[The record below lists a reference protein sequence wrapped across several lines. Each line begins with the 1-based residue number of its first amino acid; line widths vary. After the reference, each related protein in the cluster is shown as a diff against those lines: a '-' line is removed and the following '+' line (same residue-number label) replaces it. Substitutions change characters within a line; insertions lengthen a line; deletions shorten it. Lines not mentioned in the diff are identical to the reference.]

1 MGHKSQG
8 SPRMEI
14 RKIIENLLYLPLDIP
29 NPPMHEVEIFN
40 KIDVSQFYRDKFRTC
55 WHIPLHTD
63 HEEKGVYKWSKL
75 GNKAP
80 LLKNWVEQYIF
91 PMSGDKDN
99 GGTRI
104 TILVTEPGHKNSP
117 HIDCSPDWFHTLQ
130 HKFRYV
136 LDGNV
141 EDLTFLCADGVELKP
156 KDANKPYM
164 MNGKWPHE
172 MLNTHVGKKFTL
184 GIGSP
189 WMPTYDDP
197 KYRELIERSYK
208 KYSKY
213 YLGNADHKMVENW
226 EELFENYEKGIHKAM
241 SDYWKK
247 DATKEF

>member
-1 MGHKSQG
+1 
-8 SPRMEI
+8 MEI
-14 RKIIENLLYLPLDIP
+14 RKIIENLLYLPLDMP
-29 NPPMHEVEIFN
+29 NPPMHEVEIFD
-40 KIDVSQFYRDKFRTC
+40 KIDVSNFYRDKFRTC
-55 WHIPLHTD
+55 WHVPLHTD
-63 HEEKGVYKWSKL
+63 HEEKGVYKWSAL

-80 LLKNWVEQYIF
+80 ELKDWIEEYIF
-91 PMSGDKDN
+91 PMSGKDGH

-104 TILVTEPGHKNSP
+104 TILVTEPGYKNAP

-141 EDLTFLCADGVELKP
+141 EDLKFLCANDVKLTP
-156 KDANKPYM
+156 QDAGKPYM

-172 MLNTHVGKKFTL
+172 MLNTHTGKKFTL

-189 WMPTYDDP
+189 WMPTYDCE
-197 KYRELIERSYK
+197 KYRELISRSYE
-208 KYSKY
+208 KYSDY
-213 YLGNADHKMVENW
+213 YLGNTNYEMVENW

-247 DATKEF
+247 DKTKEF